1 MKESRHDH
9 FLRKFEYSK
18 ALDQVLKLY
27 VQKRYPEYTYSVL
40 RELKRYNHG
49 FFIVCLAHFHL
60 PYLPTLHPIWK
71 FIELFWFLSDF
82 RRKGLKTAV
91 GGRDEKSLCLLLQY
105 LSKYIND
112 PRFSQLLMEV
122 VDVVLGK
129 D

>member
-49 FFIVCLAHFHL
+49 FFIFGLAHFHL
-60 PYLPTLHPIWK
+60 IYLYFASNLEIH
-71 FIELFWFLSDF
+71 
-82 RRKGLKTAV
+82 
-91 GGRDEKSLCLLLQY
+91 
-105 LSKYIND
+105 
-112 PRFSQLLMEV
+112 
-122 VDVVLGK
+122 
-129 D
+129 